1 MKSYISYLL
10 IYLAFASCNTTNS
23 PEDTVELRLSNI
35 NFSLGLT
42 HNSHFGRSFTT
53 PENAYSA
60 VITFE
65 FELTAETNYLDIPLF
80 AILDD
85 ENEGWTF
92 DSTAVREAYN
102 PDNNSLIFE
111 NLELRKFDQLNRK
124 LFSAQFQAVNGD
136 IIRERTFGLD
146 NDFPLPATTVIEAV
160 NDNDYKLIIDFY
172 STPYDGG
179 SLPFPV
185 TIYNTYFSS
194 NSFSITWTDASN
206 NVIQEDF
213 IDKESLIEAE
223 SDTWTRIIDSAS
235 IPAGAVKVYTTFRRG
250 RFTRGGVLYT
260 ELMSLP

>member
-1 MKSYISYLL
+1 MV
-10 IYLAFASCNTTNS
+10 SCNTTNS
-23 PEDTVELRLSNI
+23 TEDTVELRLSYI
-35 NFSLGLT
+35 NFSLGLV
-42 HNSHFGRSFTT
+42 HNSHLGRSFST

-65 FELTAETNYLDIPLF
+65 FELTDETNYLNIPQF
-80 AILDD
+80 SIIDE

-124 LFSAQFQAVNGD
+124 LFSAQFQAANGD
-136 IIRERTFGLD
+136 IIRQRAFELD
-146 NDFPLPATTVIEAV
+146 NDFPLPATTSIELLS
-160 NDNDYKLIIDFY
+160 DNDYMLSIDFY

-194 NSFSITWTDASN
+194 NTFSISWTDASN

-213 IDKESLIEAE
+213 IDKESLVESE
-223 SDTWTRIIDSAS
+223 SDTWTRTIDSAS
-235 IPAGAVKVYTTFRRG
+235 IPDGAVKVYTTFRRG

-260 ELMSLP
+260 ELISLP